1 MGDDHHVQDI
11 RDNLTISIHVPRMG
25 DDLRIREVT
34 MQYTIFQSTSPVR
47 GTTAGRIGTA
57 QIQMVFQSTSPV
69 RGTTQARR
77 PGICGYMNFNP
88 RPPHGG
94 RHMLL
99 LPRVRDRDFNPRPP
113 HGGRPSFSCP
123 SICSSVFQSTS
134 PARGTTHIRCIR
146 KR

>member
-1 MGDDHHVQDI
+1 M
-11 RDNLTISIHVPRMG
+11 
-25 DDLRIREVT
+25 
-34 MQYTIFQSTSPVR
+34 R

-113 HGGRPSFSCP
+113 HGGRRQANSRGRKNSPI
-123 SICSSVFQSTS
+123 SIHVPRAGDDKATLRKL
-134 PARGTTHIRCIR
+134 PTVTHFNPRPPCGGRLRR
-146 KR
+146 KLLPICFEGISIHVPRAGDDGK